1 VEPEQ
6 SLQPRIRECLTALGI
21 SSPVDWDVLVF
32 VYRHQAS
39 LANAEQISHMVGY
52 PATLVHDA
60 LENLEF
66 LKLLR
71 RSKAS
76 NGMSL
81 YRLVSSRA
89 ASPPCDCFR
98 ELMASVDNRA
108 GRLEITKELRQGR
121 KEDRNG

>member
-6 SLQPRIRECLTALGI
+6 SLQLRIRECLTAIGI
-21 SSPVDWDVLVF
+21 SSPVEWDVLVF
-32 VYRHQAS
+32 VCRHQAS

-60 LENLEF
+60 LDNLES

-81 YRLVSSRA
+81 YRLVSSRT
-89 ASPPCDCFR
+89 ASPSYECFR
-98 ELMASVDNRA
+98 TLMESIDNRA

-121 KEDRNG
+121 KENRNG